1 MKCDNNKQHY
11 AMVAYRLAN
20 TLSHNGT
27 VSRGAC
33 VVENGFLKTVLFIL
47 KESSNPRSCFKNSYK
62 QYLKNNKLLK
72 LLGRKFGK
80 F

>member
-1 MKCDNNKQHY
+1 M
-11 AMVAYRLAN
+11 AN
-20 TLSHNGT
+20 TSYETKVNKAVTESFH
-27 VSRGAC
+27 V
-33 VVENGFLKTVLFIL
+33 NGFLKTVLFIL
-47 KESSNPRSCFKNSYK
+47 KESSNPRSCFKISYK